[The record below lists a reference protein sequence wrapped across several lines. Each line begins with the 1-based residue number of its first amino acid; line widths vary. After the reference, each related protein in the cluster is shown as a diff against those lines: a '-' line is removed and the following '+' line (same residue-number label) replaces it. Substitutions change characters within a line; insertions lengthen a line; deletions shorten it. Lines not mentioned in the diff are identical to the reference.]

1 MKRTGLYIAI
11 GVLVTGIVVGL
22 GAFRLDRFPIGRAE
36 AQTTQQAAPADDHAH
51 GPGGHAH
58 EDEKT
63 SQITVWGER
72 LEVFLEH
79 PYLVAGVAAEFVT
92 HVSDL
97 ATGEPRMTGPVIFVL
112 TSDSGLRREY
122 VEHAPARAGIY
133 LPQIIFPEPG
143 RWAVKLKAPTEGVDH
158 EVELPD
164 VTVYGSQA
172 QADAA
177 PEAEVVQGVT
187 FLKEQQWPLRM
198 KVQPAAVR
206 SIEGKSV
213 LAIPRTALIPEHDEP
228 AVFVQVAGE
237 TLQERHVMLGAG
249 DADYVEVVLGVN
261 AAEQVVCSSIQAVEE
276 ALHGAADDGHGHAHG
291 PDDGHSH
298 DDAQGSPDSMTR
310 FDLATA
316 PAGPGALEFRATVT
330 GEVRLNADRVAH
342 VVPQVSGKVRE
353 VRKNVGDR
361 VAEGEVTAWLESA
374 TLGRAKIDY
383 LSKYAELSCCAME
396 LTRAREIH
404 KNATRLLK
412 ALESSPS
419 LETLRDTDWGPMGKA
434 RSDLVSAY
442 AEWQYAQAAYD
453 REKHLFERKI
463 SSGDDYRKAESV
475 LKKSEA
481 HYEAVRDRVAFDI
494 RHGLLEATRTQR
506 VREFN
511 VIGAERSLYVLGLK
525 ADDIK
530 ALQSLGTAH
539 VHGGT
544 EAEACDDP
552 NCAECHH
559 NSAHA
564 ASGLAGIPARENERL
579 AWYPLIAPFD
589 GTVVSKHLSLGEAV
603 QDGADAFVVADLST
617 VWVDFRIHQND
628 LPAIEV
634 GQTIVVQSGPDR
646 AEGVIDYLAPVVDED
661 TRTALARVTLPN
673 ADGRFRPGT
682 FVNGTITVKHT
693 EAPVVVEKDAIQY
706 IDDQPCVF
714 VYDGHAFEK
723 RNVLLGRADERRV
736 EIEAGL
742 QPGEN
747 VVTRN
752 AFRVKA
758 ESEKAKTAS
767 SGHGHVH

>member
-1 MKRTGLYIAI
+1 MKRMGLYITV
-11 GVLVTGIVVGL
+11 GVLVAGIAVGI
-22 GAFRLDRFPIGRAE
+22 GAFKLDLLPVGRAE
-36 AQTTQQAAPADDHAH
+36 ALTTQQAAYADDHAH
-51 GPGGHAH
+51 GPGGHSH
-58 EDEKT
+58 GGEKA
-63 SQITVWGER
+63 SQATVWSER
-72 LEVFLEH
+72 LGVFLEH

-97 ATGEPRMTGPVIFVL
+97 ATGEPRMAGPVIFVL

-133 LPQIIFPEPG
+133 LPQIIVPEPG
-143 RWAVKLKAPTEGVDH
+143 RWAVTLKAPAEGVVH

-177 PEAEVVQGVT
+177 PEIEAVQGAS
-187 FLKEQQWPLRM
+187 FLKEQQWPIRM
-198 KVQPAAVR
+198 RVQPAAVR
-206 SIEGKSV
+206 SIGGESV
-213 LAIPRTALIPEHDEP
+213 LAIPRAALIPEHDEP
-228 AVFVQVAGE
+228 AVFIQVAGE
-237 TLQERHVMLGAG
+237 TLQERHVGLGSG

-261 AAEQVVCSSIQAVEE
+261 AGEQVVCSSIQAVEE
-276 ALHGAADDGHGHAHG
+276 ALHGAADDGHGHTHG

-298 DDAQGSPDSMTR
+298 GDGQASTDRMTR

-342 VVPQVSGKVRE
+342 IVPQVSGKVRE
-353 VRKNVGDR
+353 VSKNVGDK
-361 VAEGEVTAWLESA
+361 ATEGEVMAWLESVM
-374 TLGRAKIDY
+374 LGRAKIDY

-396 LTRAREIH
+396 LTRAREVYE
-404 KNATRLLK
+404 NATRLLN

-419 LETLRDTDWGPMGKA
+419 LENLRDTDWGPMGKV
-434 RSDLVSAY
+434 RGDLVAAY
-442 AEWQYAQAAYD
+442 AEWQYVQVAYD
-453 REKHLFERKI
+453 REKQLFERKI
-463 SSGDDYRKAESV
+463 SSADDYRKAQSA

-481 HYEAVRDRVAFDI
+481 VYRAARDRVTFDI
-494 RHGLLEATRTQR
+494 RHELLEATRIQR
-506 VREFN
+506 VRELN

-525 ADDIK
+525 AAEIK
-530 ALQSLGTAH
+530 ALRMLGTAQ
-539 VHGGT
+539 VSGAGT
-544 EAEACDDP
+544 EACADP
-552 NCAECHH
+552 NCVECDHD
-559 NSAHA
+559 HA
-564 ASGLAGIPARENERL
+564 GTINGLSDIPARENERL

-589 GTVVSKHLSLGEAV
+589 GTITSKHLSLGESIK
-603 QDGADAFVVADLST
+603 DGADAFVLADLST
-617 VWVDFRIHQND
+617 VWVDFRIHQKD
-628 LPAIEV
+628 LPAIEL
-634 GQTIVVQSGPDR
+634 GQAIVVQSGSNS
-646 AEGVIDYLAPVVDED
+646 AEGVIEYLAPVVDED

-673 ADGRFRPGT
+673 TDGRFRPGT
-682 FVNGTITVKHT
+682 FVSGTITIKQA
-693 EAPVVVEKDAIQY
+693 EAPVLVEKNAIQY

-723 RNVLLGRADERRV
+723 RNVLLGRADERLV

-758 ESEKAKTAS
+758 EAEKAKTAS
-767 SGHGHVH
+767 SGHGHIH